1 MGAESRD
8 PGGPI
13 KRNTSMNRR
22 GPSTA
27 LRPPFHLRFAQDD
40 TLWSFGTPSK
50 NFASAGVG
58 VPSSLHTM
66 KLLPAL
72 ALAAAFTFTPPLRA
86 ADGVTYEGKAGPGK
100 GKHIVFLAGDE
111 EYRSE
116 EALPQLAKILSQRHG
131 FKCTV
136 LFSINK
142 QTGEIDPNTPDNEP
156 GIEALDSADLCIT
169 SLRFRAWPDEQ
180 MKHFADYVAAGKPI
194 IGLRTSTHSFNKI
207 SGTYKWFNDYG
218 KNVLGERWVSH
229 WGSHKKEATKGI
241 IEDAAKSDPV
251 LRGVTDI
258 FGTTDVYEAAPPADA
273 KILVRGQVLKGMTP
287 DTEPADYKKKRSTDK
302 EEQGV
307 NDPMMPVVWTR
318 IYNGENG
325 KGNKVLCTT
334 MGAASDL
341 PNEGLRRLL
350 INGAYWATGLEVP
363 AKADVTFVGDFQP
376 SMYGFGGFTK
386 GVKPEAHALK

>member
-1 MGAESRD
+1 
-8 PGGPI
+8 
-13 KRNTSMNRR
+13 
-22 GPSTA
+22 
-27 LRPPFHLRFAQDD
+27 
-40 TLWSFGTPSK
+40 
-50 NFASAGVG
+50 
-58 VPSSLHTM
+58 M

-72 ALAAAFTFTPPLRA
+72 ALAAAFTFTLPVRA
-86 ADGVTYEGKAGPGK
+86 GDGVTYEGKAGPGK
-100 GKHIVFLAGDE
+100 GKHIVLLAGDE

-142 QTGEIDPNTPDNEP
+142 QTGEIDPNTADNEP
-156 GIEALDSADLCIT
+156 GLDALDSADLCIT

-180 MKHFADYVAAGKPI
+180 MKHFADYLAAGKPF
-194 IGLRTSTHSFNKI
+194 IGLRTSTHAFTKI
-207 SGTYKWFNDYG
+207 SGTYKWFNDFG
-218 KNVLGERWVSH
+218 KNVLGEKWVNH

-241 IEDAAKSDPV
+241 IEASAKGDPL
-251 LRGVTDI
+251 LRGVADI
-258 FGTTDVYEAAPPADA
+258 FGTTDVYEAYPAADA
-273 KILVRGQVLKGMTP
+273 KILVRGQVLKGMNPT
-287 DTEPADYKKKRSTDK
+287 DEPADYKKKRSTDK

-307 NDPMMPVVWTR
+307 NEPMMPIAWTR

-350 INGAYWATGLEVP
+350 VNGAYWAAGLEVP
-363 AKADVTFVGDFQP
+363 AKADVSFVGEFKP
-376 SMYGFGGFTK
+376 TFYSAGAFIK
-386 GVKPEAHALK
+386 GVKPADHALK